1 MKLNVKL
8 MKLNV
13 KLMKLNVKLMK
24 LNEKINDELM
34 KVIRPQKIAVLL
46 QVFTQ
51 PFDTFEKERCT
62 V

>member
-1 MKLNVKL
+1 

-24 LNEKINDELM
+24 LNEKKNDELM

-51 PFDTFEKERCT
+51 PFDTF
-62 V
+62 